1 MAGTSPA
8 MTRIWRGHSG
18 AERPIIAR
26 RPGFV
31 LWRGQQE
38 QQFASE
44 GSGMH
49 IDPKECHP
57 AMDYSEHQKTYK
69 LFCKLTAWTIIG
81 VVAVMALLYFFVA

>member
-1 MAGTSPA
+1 VS
-8 MTRIWRGHSG
+8 RDS
-18 AERPIIAR
+18 PIIAR
-26 RPGFV
+26 RRAFV